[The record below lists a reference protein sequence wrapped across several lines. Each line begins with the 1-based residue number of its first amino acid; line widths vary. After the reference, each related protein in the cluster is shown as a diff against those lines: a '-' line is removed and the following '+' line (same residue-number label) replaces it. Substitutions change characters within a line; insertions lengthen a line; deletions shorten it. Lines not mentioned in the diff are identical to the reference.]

1 MNLGIF
7 IVGAV
12 TFLVSFVLFKISA
25 FNKTKNDEN
34 SWLKLFFVFL
44 VDYFILMT
52 GVLITGIIFVSLFNT
67 FHG

>member
-34 SWLKLFFVFL
+34 SWQKLFFVFFEE
-44 VDYFILMT
+44 V
-52 GVLITGIIFVSLFNT
+52 FVHLWLRC
-67 FHG
+67 GQREGGERL

>member
-7 IVGAV
+7 IVGAA

-34 SWLKLFFVFL
+34 SWQKLFFV
-44 VDYFILMT
+44 
-52 GVLITGIIFVSLFNT
+52 N
-67 FHG
+67 